1 MKKFF
6 LLAAAA
12 VVAFASCSKND
23 QPEQREAAIAFS
35 SYTGRAISKAD
46 GSFIGK
52 ESTELPAN
60 SKFAVWAYNT
70 GKTAWNDGP
79 VTNVFMNNVEVTYAG
94 QGKADPS
101 KYTYT
106 PLRYWPNDEANNKL
120 SFFAY
125 YPAGGTG
132 ITAPTNG
139 WGAYTFTAQT
149 TPATM
154 VDFLFSE
161 VAADQTYTHTNSQV
175 NGVVNMKFHHALSM
189 VKFKVNTDKEYAN
202 TTIKLVSIKV
212 AGVKTVG
219 TFTPQTAS
227 PYGDWDGQTTA
238 ADFNVYA
245 GTPKT
250 LTTTAEFLPTGT
262 EATDAYLMVPQDLGA
277 DVIATITYSVK
288 TGEDAEV
295 TNIANVV
302 LNTAKDKNNVAIN
315 KWKMNQNTVYTFT
328 VGLKPIEFIA
338 EVFDWDAETVSG
350 IKIPTE

>member
-12 VVAFASCSKND
+12 VMVFASCSKND
-23 QPEQREAAIAFS
+23 QPEQKEAAIAFS

-52 ESTELPAN
+52 ESTELPKN

-70 GKTAWNDGP
+70 GSSAWAGT
-79 VTNVFMNNVEVTYAG
+79 VSNVFMNNVEVTYAG
-94 QGKADPS
+94 EGKTDPS
-101 KYTYT
+101 KYTYS

-125 YPAGGTG
+125 YPASGTG
-132 ITAPTNG
+132 IIAPTNG

-161 VAADQTYTHTNSQV
+161 VAADQTYTATNS
-175 NGVVNMKFHHALSM
+175 NKPGVVNMKFHHALSM
-189 VKFKVNTDKEYAN
+189 VKFKVNADKEYAN

-212 AGVKTVG
+212 AGVKTAG

-227 PYGDWDGQTTA
+227 PYGAWTGQTTA

-288 TGEDAEV
+288 TDGDAEV

-338 EVFDWDAETVSG
+338 EVSDWDAETVSG